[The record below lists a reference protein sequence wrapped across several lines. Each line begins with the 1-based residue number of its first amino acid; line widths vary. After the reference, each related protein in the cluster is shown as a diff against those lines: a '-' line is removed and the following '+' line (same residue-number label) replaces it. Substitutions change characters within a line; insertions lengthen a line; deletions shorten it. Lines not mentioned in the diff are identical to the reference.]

1 MADLSGNRS
10 SSALVTAV
18 LSAGIFRGG
27 YVWILWA
34 DRMPTQD
41 SDMQDTPAPY
51 IGICSTSEQTPP
63 SSFTEYL
70 WYKYRGDDGTD
81 IYDFWIA
88 HGNSGTMEEFLAA
101 ITNEPVVFVDALA
114 ELPAVGIPDRV
125 YVCRSSNQSYRWDDT
140 ETRYRIIG
148 SDYNEIDVINGGEA
162 NGN

>member
-1 MADLSGNRS
+1 MADLTGRLS

-41 SDMQDTPAPY
+41 SDMRDTPGPY
-51 IGICSTSEQTPP
+51 IGICSTSESTPP
-63 SSFTEYL
+63 ASYTEYI
-70 WYKYRGDDGTD
+70 WYKYRGDDGID
-81 IYDFWIA
+81 IYEFWLV

-101 ITNEPVVFVDALA
+101 ITDQPVIFVNSISD
-114 ELPAVGIPDRV
+114 LPAIGNTDKLYI
-125 YVCRSSNQSYRWDDT
+125 CKETNKSYRWDDALT
-140 ETRYRIIG
+140 QYRVIG
-148 SDYNEIDVINGGEA
+148 SDYNEIDVINGGVS